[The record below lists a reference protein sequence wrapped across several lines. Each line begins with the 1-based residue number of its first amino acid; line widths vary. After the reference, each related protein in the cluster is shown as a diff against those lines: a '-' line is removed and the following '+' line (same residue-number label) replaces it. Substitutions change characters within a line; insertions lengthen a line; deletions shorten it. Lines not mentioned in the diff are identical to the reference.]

1 MFNYICILE
10 QVEDAQAREAP
21 VQRLADSI
29 AGPFVYTVMT
39 LAATT
44 FSFWCALVFFL
55 FFFYENLVTKNVAF
69 LSLIPF
75 PRYYIGTHLFP
86 EVLLNDIAG
95 PDGDSLL
102 LSIKL
107 AVDVLVSDPAIAFS
121 LIEEK
126 TQHFN
131 LGLGIFSN

>member
-1 MFNYICILE
+1 VL
-10 QVEDAQAREAP
+10 
-21 VQRLADSI
+21 L
-29 AGPFVYTVMT
+29 
-39 LAATT
+39 
-44 FSFWCALVFFL
+44 FFY
-55 FFFYENLVTKNVAF
+55 FFYENLMTKNIAF
-69 LSLIPF
+69 LSLTPF